1 MAWLSKNVALACDS
15 EEVFSEVLFIA
26 KSGMELNKWKDYMNE
41 VLLRQVVSCLVKL
54 WMNRQFR
61 GWQVSIVQVQ

>member
-54 WMNRQFR
+54 
-61 GWQVSIVQVQ
+61 